1 VAERLDGQVEA
12 YEVKRNAQKYSP
24 ARLREK
30 VEMMQRHLL
39 RGREVTIGGLS
50 MEDM

>member
-1 VAERLDGQVEA
+1 MKRFYDREGEMAQLVE
-12 YEVKRNAQKYSP
+12 
-24 ARLREK
+24 
-30 VEMMQRHLL
+30 MQRHLF